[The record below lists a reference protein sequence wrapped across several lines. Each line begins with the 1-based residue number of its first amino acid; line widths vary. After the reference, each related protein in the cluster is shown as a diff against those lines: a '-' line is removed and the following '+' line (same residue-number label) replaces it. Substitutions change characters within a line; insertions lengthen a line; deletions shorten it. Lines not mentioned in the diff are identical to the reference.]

1 MVIAS
6 KLLGRMQN
14 SILNYPVK
22 CPLIASMV
30 NSVE

>member
-6 KLLGRMQN
+6 KLFAHLQK

-22 CPLIASMV
+22 RSLNTIMG
-30 NSVE
+30 NSAE